1 MMQVNINELRQ
12 AIQAFDE
19 SIAFINKQAFAP
31 APPPQGPATA
41 PPADPNAMP
50 PGDPNAMPPQ
60 DPNAMPPGD
69 PNAAPQDP
77 NAMPQDPNAA
87 PPQGGGAMPPELE
100 QILNDM
106 AGGVTQV
113 AQTVEQQQSS
123 IEQLGSR
130 QLEIEKKLQEVMQA
144 LNGPAP
150 FEGSTKDPAALE
162 AEAGAE
168 PTPAG
173 AGQELPLA

>member
-1 MMQVNINELRQ
+1 MIDINSVRQ
-12 AIQAFDE
+12 TLKLLDE
-19 SIAFINKQAFAP
+19 SIANLTKQAFAP
-31 APPPQGPATA
+31 APPPQGPAAA
-41 PPADPNAMP
+41 PPP

-60 DPNAMPPGD
+60 DPNAMPPPPPGD
-69 PNAAPQDP
+69 PNAMPPQDP
-77 NAMPQDPNAA
+77 NAMPPQDPNAA

-162 AEAGAE
+162 AEAGAA
-168 PTPAG
+168 PAPEV
-173 AGQELPLA
+173 APQEMPLQ

>member
-12 AIQAFDE
+12 AVQAFDE
-19 SIAFINKQAFAP
+19 SIAFLTKQAFAP
-31 APPPQGPATA
+31 APPPQGPMTA
-41 PPADPNAMP
+41 PPA
-50 PGDPNAMPPQ
+50 DPNAMPPQ

-69 PNAAPQDP
+69 PNAMPPADP
-77 NAMPQDPNAA
+77 NAMPPGDPNAA
-87 PPQGGGAMPPELE
+87 PPQEGGAMPPELE

-130 QLEIEKKLQEVMQA
+130 QLEIEKKLQELMQS

>member
-1 MMQVNINELRQ
+1 MIDINSVRQTLRLL
-12 AIQAFDE
+12 DE
-19 SIAFINKQAFAP
+19 SIANLTKQAFAP
-31 APPPQGPATA
+31 APPPQGPAA
-41 PPADPNAMP
+41 PPQGDPNAMP
-50 PGDPNAMPPQ
+50 PQDPNAAPPQDPNAMPPQ
-60 DPNAMPPGD
+60 DPNAMPP
-69 PNAAPQDP
+69 
-77 NAMPQDPNAA
+77 QDPNAA
-87 PPQGGGAMPPELE
+87 PPQGGAMPPELE

-162 AEAGAE
+162 AEAGAA
-168 PTPAG
+168 PTPEA
-173 AGQELPLA
+173 APQEMPLQ

>member
-12 AIQAFDE
+12 AVQAFDE
-19 SIAFINKQAFAP
+19 SIAFITKQAFAP
-31 APPPQGPATA
+31 APPPQGPATV
-41 PPADPNAMP
+41 PPA
-50 PGDPNAMPPQ
+50 DPNAMPPQ
-60 DPNAMPPGD
+60 DPNAV
-69 PNAAPQDP
+69 
-77 NAMPQDPNAA
+77 

-168 PTPAG
+168 PAPEA
-173 AGQELPLA
+173 ASQELPLA

>member
-1 MMQVNINELRQ
+1 MIDINSVRQTLRLL
-12 AIQAFDE
+12 DE
-19 SIAFINKQAFAP
+19 SIANLTKQAFAP
-31 APPPQGPATA
+31 APPPQGPAAA
-41 PPADPNAMP
+41 PPP

-60 DPNAMPPGD
+60 DPNAMPP
-69 PNAAPQDP
+69 QDP
-77 NAMPQDPNAA
+77 NAMPPQDPNAA

-162 AEAGAE
+162 AEAGAA
-168 PTPAG
+168 PAPEV
-173 AGQELPLA
+173 APQEMPLQ

>member
-12 AIQAFDE
+12 AVQAFDE
-19 SIAFINKQAFAP
+19 SIAFITKQAFAP
-31 APPPQGPATA
+31 APPPQGPAA
-41 PPADPNAMP
+41 APADPNAMP

-77 NAMPQDPNAA
+77 NAMPPGDPNAA

-150 FEGSTKDPAALE
+150 FEGSTKDPAAVE

>member
-1 MMQVNINELRQ
+1 MIDIDSVRQTLRLL
-12 AIQAFDE
+12 DE
-19 SIAFINKQAFAP
+19 SIANLTKQAFAP
-31 APPPQGPATA
+31 APPPQGPMTA

-50 PGDPNAMPPQ
+50 PGDPNAMPPADPNAMPPQ

-69 PNAAPQDP
+69 PNAMP
-77 NAMPQDPNAA
+77 PQDPNAA

-130 QLEIEKKLQEVMQA
+130 QLEIEKKLQELMQS

-162 AEAGAE
+162 AEAGAA
-168 PTPAG
+168 PTPEG

>member
-1 MMQVNINELRQ
+1 MIDINSVRQTLRLL
-12 AIQAFDE
+12 DE
-19 SIAFINKQAFAP
+19 SIANLTKQAFAP
-31 APPPQGPATA
+31 APPPQGPAA
-41 PPADPNAMP
+41 PPPGDPNAMPPPPPGDPNAMPP

-60 DPNAMPPGD
+60 DPNA
-69 PNAAPQDP
+69 
-77 NAMPQDPNAA
+77 A
-87 PPQGGGAMPPELE
+87 PPQGGAMPPELE

-130 QLEIEKKLQEVMQA
+130 QLEIEKKLQEVMQS

-168 PTPAG
+168 PAPEAVP
-173 AGQELPLA
+173 QEMPLQ

>member
-1 MMQVNINELRQ
+1 MIDINSVRQTLRLL
-12 AIQAFDE
+12 DE
-19 SIAFINKQAFAP
+19 SIANLTKQAFAP
-31 APPPQGPATA
+31 APPPQGPAAA
-41 PPADPNAMP
+41 PPP

-60 DPNAMPPGD
+60 DPNAMPPQD
-69 PNAAPQDP
+69 PNAMPPQDP
-77 NAMPQDPNAA
+77 NAMPPQDPNAA
-87 PPQGGGAMPPELE
+87 PPQGGAMPPELE

-162 AEAGAE
+162 AEAGAA
-168 PTPAG
+168 PAPEV
-173 AGQELPLA
+173 APQEMPLQ

>member
-1 MMQVNINELRQ
+1 MIDINSVRQTLRLL
-12 AIQAFDE
+12 DE
-19 SIAFINKQAFAP
+19 SIANLTKQAFAP
-31 APPPQGPATA
+31 APPPQGPAAA
-41 PPADPNAMP
+41 PPP

-60 DPNAMPPGD
+60 DPNAMP
-69 PNAAPQDP
+69 
-77 NAMPQDPNAA
+77 PQDPNAA

-162 AEAGAE
+162 AEAGAA
-168 PTPAG
+168 PAPE
-173 AGQELPLA
+173 AAPQEMPLQ

>member
-1 MMQVNINELRQ
+1 MIDINSVRQ
-12 AIQAFDE
+12 TLKLLDE
-19 SIAFINKQAFAP
+19 SIANLTKQAFAP
-31 APPPQGPATA
+31 APPPQGPAAA
-41 PPADPNAMP
+41 PPP

-60 DPNAMPPGD
+60 DPNAMPPPQGD
-69 PNAAPQDP
+69 PNAMP
-77 NAMPQDPNAA
+77 PQDPNAA

-168 PTPAG
+168 PAPEA
-173 AGQELPLA
+173 ASQEMPLQ

>member
-1 MMQVNINELRQ
+1 MQVNINELRQ
-12 AIQAFDE
+12 AVQAFDE
-19 SIAFINKQAFAP
+19 GIAFLTKQAFAP
-31 APPPQGPATA
+31 APPPQGPMAG
-41 PPADPNAMP
+41 PP

-60 DPNAMPPGD
+60 DPNAMPPQD
-69 PNAAPQDP
+69 PNAMPPQDP
-77 NAMPQDPNAA
+77 NAMPPQDPNAA
-87 PPQGGGAMPPELE
+87 PPPPGAGGMPPELE

-162 AEAGAE
+162 AEAGAAPE
-168 PTPAG
+168 AAP
-173 AGQELPLA
+173 QEELPLQ

>member
-1 MMQVNINELRQ
+1 MIDISSVRQTLRLL
-12 AIQAFDE
+12 DE
-19 SIAFINKQAFAP
+19 SIANLTKQAFAP
-31 APPPQGPATA
+31 APPPQGPAAA
-41 PPADPNAMP
+41 PPP

-60 DPNAMPPGD
+60 DPNAMPPQDPNAMPPQD
-69 PNAAPQDP
+69 PNAAP
-77 NAMPQDPNAA
+77 PQDPNAA

-168 PTPAG
+168 PAPEA
-173 AGQELPLA
+173 APQEMPIQ

>member
-1 MMQVNINELRQ
+1 MIDINSVRQTLRLL
-12 AIQAFDE
+12 DE
-19 SIAFINKQAFAP
+19 SIANLTKQAFAP
-31 APPPQGPATA
+31 APPPQGPAV
-41 PPADPNAMP
+41 PPQ
-50 PGDPNAMPPQ
+50 GDPNAMPPQ
-60 DPNAMPPGD
+60 DPNAMPPPQGD
-69 PNAAPQDP
+69 PNAMPPQDP
-77 NAMPQDPNAA
+77 NAMPPQDPNAA

-168 PTPAG
+168 PAPEA
-173 AGQELPLA
+173 APQELPLQ